1 MKIVNIFAEQL
12 YAFHYQGE
20 AENEYDRLIEDW
32 TDVSYLRNYA
42 KQNNI
47 KDVNQFV
54 KDKLKDAEQIE
65 DLLEEIATNNQ
76 QLEYYFEP
84 LFSTETGTKILSL
97 QKGKKGRNGLRLYA
111 IKIDNNLFVITGG
124 AIKMSQKMQDHPD
137 SNKELGKIKKAK
149 LLLQDEDVIDNDS
162 FYELIKEIEDD
173 E

>member
-162 FYELIKEIEDD
+162 FYELIKEIEDV

>member
-84 LFSTETGTKILSL
+84 LFSTESGTKILSL